1 MNKSLQ
7 TYLIMADK
15 ATNFIDPLVVEDER
29 EYIPLILA
37 AHSYQISLNKRLDD
51 VNFFKNEE
59 EKNAFLEKTKEM
71 EVLVN
76 LVKNKYGTEL
86 RNENILENVKQ
97 VINKHRNLK
106 NIKFEEEYIER
117 SLHNKEIL
125 LNNKEIELSNLEQ
138 DYIKTKK
145 ELGLDTSN
153 KNKKVFGIGNLKN
166 ASIVLDK
173 KASSKPKKA
182 TGIVDKLKRNWKKI
196 VVATG
201 VALVCL
207 GAIKGCASD
216 LNKNNQQTQETQASL
231 AKSTEVQSEVQNEQS
246 ITNVNYQIDTL
257 ADIINATR
265 SYGNEHM
272 GDVAYNAYLVSNSS
286 EVFKNKDFMTY
297 LNYYDADGS
306 TMLRNTLNFYREL
319 TVVNSYWAT
328 KDVAMVDFSNLF
340 MNENDKTLV
349 NQIQTMSYDIIKLSK
364 NDDNESKQKVE
375 NLKQQFNDIIVNS
388 DFATTTKYSDQARL
402 FALLYADTTQ
412 AQMQAMFSDS
422 IFTPEIYNQY
432 LNAIKECE
440 AKINENVIEDIA
452 GQAYFSELSS
462 IENLADDLRA
472 MANGKV
478 ENNLTRDEIVE
489 AINAKITAK
498 YVSENE
504 LHGIENYGEEYLG
517 EAKITTDA
525 NGNQKVSVGGHTS
538 GGITIY
544 PDGKKETGTTT
555 ETIVDESRGE
565 EVIKEEVIG
574 GDHDQNLDGKED
586 STGSDITINPGGN
599 YNPDIPMWDGN
610 LPDIPKPGDI
620 VEETF
625 VPENGGV
632 IDEGEIDSPAVN
644 NEQSVPT
651 QEQSAPAPVVQSP
664 APSNEQVISE
674 TEVSSP
680 AVQQAVET
688 APVQEQSAP
697 AQVTQEPAPETAAVA
712 QFYED
717 MGISSQ
723 VNADGSVTPV
733 IEVVETEDL
742 GKTL

>member
-7 TYLIMADK
+7 TYLIMANK
-15 ATNFIDPLVVEDER
+15 ATNFIDPLVVEDDK

-37 AHSYQISLNKRLDD
+37 AHSYQKSLSKRINDA
-51 VNFFKNEE
+51 NFFKNEE
-59 EKNAFLEKTKEM
+59 EKNAFLEKVKEM

-76 LVKNKYGTEL
+76 LVKNKYASEFKNPEL
-86 RNENILENVKQ
+86 QNKTIEIIKEHYNIANIDNEKRFIDQALFDKKTQLENGK
-97 VINKHRNLK
+97 IEMSALESEFLK
-106 NIKFEEEYIER
+106 AKREAGIEAEEIIPT
-117 SLHNKEIL
+117 KIPFIL
-125 LNNKEIELSNLEQ
+125 
-138 DYIKTKK
+138 D
-145 ELGLDTSN
+145 
-153 KNKKVFGIGNLKN
+153 KN
-166 ASIVLDK
+166 AS
-173 KASSKPKKA
+173 SRPRKA
-182 TGIVDKLKRNWKKI
+182 TGIKDLVKRNWKK
-196 VVATG
+196 VVAVAG

-216 LNKNNQQTQETQASL
+216 LNKNNQQTQEIQASL
-231 AKSTEVQSEVQNEQS
+231 AKSTEVQNEQS

-462 IENLADDLRA
+462 IQNMADDLRA

-544 PDGKKETGTTT
+544 PDGKKETGTKT

-599 YNPDIPMWDGN
+599 YDPNIPMFPEDGIQIEGN
-610 LPDIPKPGDI
+610 PGEI
-620 VEETF
+620 VDETF

-651 QEQSAPAPVVQSP
+651 QEQSTPAPVVQSP

>member
-7 TYLIMADK
+7 TYLIMANK
-15 ATNFIDPLVVEDER
+15 ATNFIEPLVVEDDK

-37 AHSYQISLNKRLDD
+37 AHSYQKSLSKRINDA
-51 VNFFKNEE
+51 NFFKNEE
-59 EKNAFLEKTKEM
+59 EKNAFLEKVKEM

-76 LVKNKYGTEL
+76 LVKNKYASEFKNPEL
-86 RNENILENVKQ
+86 QNKTIEIIKEHYNIANIDNEKKFIDQLLFTKKSQLEND
-97 VINKHRNLK
+97 
-106 NIKFEEEYIER
+106 
-117 SLHNKEIL
+117 
-125 LNNKEIELSNLEQ
+125 EIEMSALESEFLRAKR
-138 DYIKTKK
+138 DAGMEAEEIIPTKIP
-145 ELGLDTSN
+145 
-153 KNKKVFGIGNLKN
+153 F
-166 ASIVLDK
+166 VLDK
-173 KASSKPKKA
+173 TESSKTRKA
-182 TGIVDKLKRNWKKI
+182 TGIKDTLKRHWKKI
-196 VVATG
+196 VAATG

-207 GAIKGCASD
+207 GALKGCTPD
-216 LNKNNQQTQETQASL
+216 FIKNKTVT
-231 AKSTEVQSEVQNEQS
+231 TEVQKKDAIEKEQS
-246 ITNVNYQIDTL
+246 ITNVNYQIDIL

-286 EVFKNKDFMTY
+286 EVFKNKDFMTH

-328 KDVAMVDFSNLF
+328 KDIAMVDFSNLF

-349 NQIQTMSYDIIKLSK
+349 KQIQTMSYDIIKLSK

-388 DFATTTKYSDQARL
+388 DFATTTRYSDQARL

-462 IENLADDLRA
+462 IQNMADDLRA

-504 LHGIENYGEEYLG
+504 LHGIENYAEEYLG

-525 NGNQKVSVGGHTS
+525 NGNQKVEAGGYTS

-544 PDGKKETGTTT
+544 PEGKKEAGTKT

-599 YNPDIPMWDGN
+599 YNPNIPM
-610 LPDIPKPGDI
+610 LPDDGIQIEGNPGEI
-620 VEETF
+620 VDETF
-625 VPENGGV
+625 VPVNGGV
-632 IDEGEIDSPAVN
+632 IDEGEIDSPAV
-644 NEQSVPT
+644 
-651 QEQSAPAPVVQSP
+651 QEQSTTAPVVQSP